1 MKSFFPLLAFLC
13 FNFTSFSQFLVK
25 EGVIQEL
32 YDYHIENTE
41 LLPNNN
47 IFITGYGGLNKNRGS
62 SHINYSFNWQGDTIS
77 SVIKNIAQ
85 DFHYLKNPNTQS
97 TEIWTTG
104 VDTVFCTDCGT
115 GLYGQWLIAKENLTN
130 SSGYFVNTNQY
141 YNQLEYPYM
150 FGFRYPS
157 CKGLVYTS
165 SGNLITASDSVFCK
179 TSIDNSSDGDFDLKK
194 LTIKSNAIIPFVTD
208 TFLVVSNQEVFKMDT
223 LGNVFPYSTLPFTID
238 KIDQFTDSTYL
249 VTSGR
254 KYFIM
259 DLTLNFSDSL
269 DLNSITDF
277 IHSVRYKNNIF
288 YALISNNNIYKILS
302 GNSLTNTTEWQ
313 IDSEGF
319 IPQYFEV
326 NSIGDSTFVFGYETG
341 HQNFHLMYQL
351 YANNNAG
358 YVKSN
363 YDVTLGNLVQFV
375 RPLVTCISEW
385 YGNYDYVHYTPS
397 YEVRNNSA
405 DTLTELFVNC
415 VYTLEMSGPTYCYY
429 YFFCLSHRLFSK
441 LNVNI
446 APFSTDTITFPYI
459 LAKSVESNLDFCYW
473 LTAPEGQADRNPA
486 DNMACDL
493 INVGID
499 NIEASMSFN
508 LYPNPTTN
516 IITIQL
522 ENNNLGTKNIQVLSV
537 MGKLVNNIQSTDSII
552 ILDLSKEAK
561 GIYFIQVSD
570 NNGISQTR
578 KVVVQ

>member
-13 FNFTSFSQFLVK
+13 FNFTSYSQFLVK

-41 LLPNNN
+41 LLPNNTIN
-47 IFITGYGGLNKNRGS
+47 ITGYGGINRNRGS
-62 SHINYSFNWQGDTIS
+62 FYINYGFNWQGNLENS
-77 SVIKNIAQ
+77 NIRNVAQ
-85 DFHYLKNPNTQS
+85 DFHYVKNPTTQS
-97 TEIWTTG
+97 TEIWSTG
-104 VDTVFCTDCGT
+104 INRVFCVDCMVGM
-115 GLYGQWLIAKENLTN
+115 YGNWSIFKEDL
-130 SSGYFVNTNQY
+130 VNGEYSVIDPYQY
-141 YNQLEYPYM
+141 YYDEPYYQFM
-150 FGFRYPS
+150 FNNNYPS

-165 SGNLITASDSVFCK
+165 SGKIITASDDVFCK
-179 TSIDNSSDGDFDLKK
+179 MPINNYVYGDFL
-194 LTIKSNAIIPFVTD
+194 LSTLSVNSLAILPFVSD
-208 TFLVVSNQEVFKMDT
+208 TFLVISNQVVVKMDT

-277 IHSVRYKNNIF
+277 IHSVRYKNNTF

-326 NSIGDSTFVFGYETG
+326 NSTGDSTFVFGYETG
-341 HQNFHLMYQL
+341 HPTIHFMYQL
-351 YANNNAG
+351 YANNDAG

-363 YDVTLGNLVQFV
+363 YDVILGNLVQFV
-375 RPLVTCISEW
+375 RPQFTCISEW
-385 YGNYDYVHYTPS
+385 YTNYDYVHYTPS

-415 VYTLEMSGPTYCYY
+415 VYTLQLSGSTYCYNG
-429 YFFCLSHRLFSK
+429 FCRSNRLFSK

-446 APFSTDTITFPYI
+446 APFSTDTITFPHI
-459 LAKSVESNLDFCYW
+459 RAKSLESNLDFCYW
-473 LTAPEGQADRNPA
+473 LTAPEGQADRNPV

-499 NIEASMSFN
+499 NIEAAMSFN

-522 ENNNLGTKNIQVLSV
+522 ENNKLGTKNIQVLNG

-570 NNGISQTR
+570 MNGISQTR

>member
-13 FNFTSFSQFLVK
+13 FNFTSYSQFLVK

-41 LLPNNN
+41 LLPNNTIN
-47 IFITGYGGLNKNRGS
+47 ITGYGGINRNRGS
-62 SHINYSFNWQGDTIS
+62 FYINYGFNWQGNLENS
-77 SVIKNIAQ
+77 NIRNVAQ
-85 DFHYLKNPNTQS
+85 DFHYVKNPTTQS
-97 TEIWTTG
+97 TEIWSTG
-104 VDTVFCTDCGT
+104 INRVFCVDCMVGM
-115 GLYGQWLIAKENLTN
+115 YGNWSIFKEDL
-130 SSGYFVNTNQY
+130 VNGEYSVIDPYQY
-141 YNQLEYPYM
+141 YYDEPYYQGM
-150 FGFRYPS
+150 FNNNYPS

-165 SGNLITASDSVFCK
+165 SGKIITASDDVFCK
-179 TSIDNSSDGDFDLKK
+179 MPTNNDVYGDFL
-194 LTIKSNAIIPFVTD
+194 LNVLSVNSLAILPFVSD
-208 TFLVVSNQEVFKMDT
+208 TFLVVSNQVVVKMDT
-223 LGNVFPYSTLPFTID
+223 LGNVFPHSTLPFTID

-259 DLTLNFSDSL
+259 DLTLNFLDSL
-269 DLNSITDF
+269 DLNSIPYF
-277 IHSVRYKNNIF
+277 IHSVRYKNNTF
-288 YALISNNNIYKILS
+288 YALISNNNIHKIIS

-319 IPQYFEV
+319 KPQFFEV
-326 NSIGDSTFVFGYETG
+326 NLSGDSTFVFGYETG

-351 YANNNAG
+351 YANTDAA
-358 YVKSN
+358 YIKSN
-363 YDVTLGNLVQFV
+363 FDVTLGNLVSSVIPPFSCNAGNITYDFIDFTPTFQV
-375 RPLVTCISEW
+375 LNNTSE
-385 YGNYDYVHYTPS
+385 TI
-397 YEVRNNSA
+397 
-405 DTLTELFVNC
+405 TELYVNGD
-415 VYTLEMSGPTYCYY
+415 YTFQSLNFGCNYNPCIDSRFYQ
-429 YFFCLSHRLFSK
+429 K
-441 LNVNI
+441 LNVFI
-446 APFSTDTITFPYI
+446 APFSEQIITFPSI
-459 LAKSVESNLDFCYW
+459 LINSNQLIINYCYW
-473 LTAPEGQADRNPA
+473 LTAPEGQADRNPS

-493 INVGID
+493 INVGVE
-499 NIEASMSFN
+499 NIEAAMSFN

-537 MGKLVNNIQSTDSII
+537 IGKLVNNIQSNDSTI